1 MYTKQIVL
9 SLGSGL
15 ILALL
20 ASPCSAQIIYV
31 RDAAGYVVPVVIPQ
45 TTTFGM
51 GMTVQPVVSPDTM
64 FVRLNLGQIGVSIM
78 DPSTTVP
85 LLVPGPNLGV
95 FDGGAR
101 QPAFISQRPLVLA
114 AQGGQQGFFGQ
125 ANFAG
130 VQGAQFQANQFQA
143 NQFMLMS
150 MQRAMSM
157 QRHHPAASGRFR

>member
-45 TTTFGM
+45 VTVFGM
-51 GMTVQPVVSPDTM
+51 DMTVQPVVSPDNM
-64 FVRLNLGQIGVSIM
+64 FVRLSLGPIGVSM
-78 DPSTTVP
+78 VDPSTTVP
-85 LLVPGPNLGV
+85 LLVPGPNLGI

-114 AQGGQQGFFGQ
+114 AQGQQGFFGQ
-125 ANFAG
+125 ASFAG
-130 VQGAQFQANQFQA
+130 MQGAQFQA

-157 QRHHPAASGRFR
+157 QRHHPAASGRYR